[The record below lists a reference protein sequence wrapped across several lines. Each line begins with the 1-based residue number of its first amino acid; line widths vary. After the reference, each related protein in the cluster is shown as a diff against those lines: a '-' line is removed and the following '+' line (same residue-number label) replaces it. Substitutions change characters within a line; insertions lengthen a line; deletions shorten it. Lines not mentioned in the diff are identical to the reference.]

1 MADDGSMGMWSSLS
15 LGYTESLGLP
25 ALRSEVAAMYAG
37 VEQEEVLCA
46 APEELI
52 YLSML
57 ALLKPGDVVIAT
69 FPGYQSL

>member
-1 MADDGSMGMWSSLS
+1 MADDDSLAMWNSLA

-25 ALRSEVAAMYAG
+25 ALRSEVAAMYEA

-57 ALLKPGDVVIAT
+57 ALLKPGDVVVVT

>member
-1 MADDGSMGMWSSLS
+1 MT
-15 LGYTESLGLP
+15 LGYTEPLGLP
-25 ALRSEVAAMYAG
+25 ALRKEVAAMYEA
-37 VEQEEVLCA
+37 VEPEEVLCA

-57 ALLKPGDVVIAT
+57 ALLERGDVVVVT